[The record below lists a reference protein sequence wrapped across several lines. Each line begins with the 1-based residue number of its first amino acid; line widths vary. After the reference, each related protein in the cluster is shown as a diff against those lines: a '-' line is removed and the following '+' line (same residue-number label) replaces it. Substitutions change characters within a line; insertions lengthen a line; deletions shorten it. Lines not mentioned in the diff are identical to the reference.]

1 MTHILHHEHISGAVR
16 RDAICCDQKGTR
28 RRQFHPFRE
37 GQQRNHIRL
46 RRPIPDKGHRRN
58 APLSFPICHYWQVLG
73 LCPLFETDMQYNRLY
88 PGGRDASSDI
98 ENGSLIE
105 IKAQGQK
112 QSILG
117 YMSQNVNSWLDSK
130 CFAQPRLTNRGNAL
144 LQREQLH

>member
-1 MTHILHHEHISGAVR
+1 MSTFQEPFAGTPYA
-16 RDAICCDQKGTR
+16 ATR
-28 RRQFHPFRE
+28 RELGVDNSIPSGKASRGIISVEDGLFR
-37 GQQRNHIRL
+37 IRDTDGT
-46 RRPIPDKGHRRN
+46 P
-58 APLSFPICHYWQVLG
+58 
-73 LCPLFETDMQYNRLY
+73 LCPSRYATIGRCWNYVVQYNRLY